1 MIFRRSYSDAFRRE
15 LPAACRGTGLEIAA
29 LAMSAIGTGMSV
41 IGQANR
47 AQADA
52 AQANY
57 MAQVAR
63 NNQILADRNSAL
75 ALQQGQVQEDRQRL
89 KTAQLLGSQRAVL
102 AAQGGD
108 VNAGSNLDLL
118 GDTARAGESDVQ
130 TIRNNAAQQAYGYQL
145 QGESAGGQAS
155 LYSANAA
162 NTMANLPYGIGSSL
176 LGGAS
181 SIADRWSR
189 LQGPDDSGFIVG
201 PAPMGGYTMDYLRTV
216 PGGLAGFGSD

>member
-1 MIFRRSYSDAFRRE
+1 MMTRRSWSDPFRRDMPATCHG
-15 LPAACRGTGLEIAA
+15 PAAPV
-29 LAMSAIGTGMSV
+29 LAVASLVASAGSTVLGA

-52 AQANY
+52 GQASY

-63 NNQILADRNSAL
+63 NNQIIADRNATL

-89 KTAQLLGSQRAVL
+89 KTAQVLGSQRAAL

-108 VNAGSNLDLL
+108 VNAGSDLDIL
-118 GDTARAGESDVQ
+118 GDTARAGESDAQ
-130 TIRNNAAQQAYGYQL
+130 AIHNNTMLRAYGHQL
-145 QGESAGGQAS
+145 EATSAGGQAN

-162 NTMANLPYGIGSSL
+162 NTMANLPFGIGSSL

-181 SIADRWSR
+181 SLADKWA
-189 LQGPDDSGFIVG
+189 G
-201 PAPMGGYTMDYLRTV
+201 YLRNNPADTSNYQWSQ
-216 PGGLAGFGSD
+216 PGNVSPLS

>member
-1 MIFRRSYSDAFRRE
+1 MIFRRSYSDPFGRNV
-15 LPAACRGTGLEIAA
+15 PVACHGTGLEIAA
-29 LAMSAIGTGMSV
+29 FAMSAIGTGMSV

-47 AQADA
+47 AQGDA

-63 NNQILADRNSAL
+63 NNQIVADRNATL

-89 KTAQLLGSQRAVL
+89 KTAQVLGSQRASL

-108 VNAGSNLDLL
+108 VNTGSNLDLL
-118 GDTARAGESDVQ
+118 GDTARSGEGDVQ
-130 TIRNNAAQQAYGYQL
+130 AIRSNAAQQAYGYQL
-145 QGESAGGQAS
+145 QGASAGGQAN
-155 LYSANAA
+155 LYSTNAA

-181 SIADRWSR
+181 SLADTWDRYSR
-189 LQGPDDSGFIVG
+189 LP
-201 PAPMGGYTMDYLRTV
+201 RT
-216 PGGLAGFGSD
+216 